1 MASRRRL
8 FFFAALAPVLML
20 SAARAQADSV
30 TLATTDYPPYYGPQL
45 PQGGVIAE
53 IAREAF
59 RRQGY
64 TLRIEWYPW
73 ARALKTA
80 QDGSVD
86 GLLGLWRSAERE
98 LWLDF
103 SLPLP
108 ANQVGFF
115 QRADAP
121 VAFKSMGELKGRRIG
136 IVRGY
141 VNPKSFVDAQLPTEE
156 ASDDT
161 TNLRK
166 LAAGRV
172 DLILID
178 KGVARYLLRSTL
190 PELQSRLMW
199 LEPPIETFAL
209 YVGFTKRLPRH
220 ERLLAAFN
228 RGLQEIEKDGTLQ
241 RLVGAAGI

>member
-1 MASRRRL
+1 MAPRRRSL
-8 FFFAALAPVLML
+8 LRAALTLLAAAPL
-20 SAARAQADSV
+20 ARAAGTV

-59 RRQGY
+59 KRQGY

-98 LWLDF
+98 QWLDF

-108 ANQVGFF
+108 ANQVGFY
-115 QRADAP
+115 QRVDAP
-121 VAFKSMGELKGRRIG
+121 VAFKSMSELKAKRIG

-141 VNPKSFVDAQLPTEE
+141 VNPQSFVDAQLPSEE

-178 KGVARYLLRSTL
+178 KGVAQYLLRSTL
-190 PELQSRLMW
+190 PQLQGKLAWR
-199 LEPPIETFAL
+199 EPPIEVFPL

-220 ERLLAAFN
+220 EQLLVAFN
-228 RGLQEIEKDGTLQ
+228 RGLKELERDGTLQ